1 MVKKAAVDL
10 SITVEHITITVQHAP
25 EGEEGYVVEVKG
37 DGGVNYLSVPI
48 PYDQAM
54 RNAFRRL
61 DEVNAHVR
69 GLGFSF

>member
-10 SITVEHITITVQHAP
+10 SITVEHITITVQPAP

-61 DEVNAHVR
+61 DEVNNHIR
-69 GLGFSF
+69 HLGFTL